1 MDSAGSIPPARFDL
15 GSGAVCARALA
26 IGKDRW
32 IERKEPATPGRED
45 AGSNRPVS
53 QFRKGTNER
62 PQAYQGS
69 TMKLPISP
77 TRANANERKRSALVG
92 VQLSKRQAEEAEAKH
107 LAARLRLR
115 DALAAARDEGITVRE
130 LASELGVSRNAIYK
144 AMDRLARAERER

>member
-1 MDSAGSIPPARFDL
+1 
-15 GSGAVCARALA
+15 
-26 IGKDRW
+26 
-32 IERKEPATPGRED
+32 
-45 AGSNRPVS
+45 
-53 QFRKGTNER
+53 
-62 PQAYQGS
+62 
-69 TMKLPISP
+69 MKLPISP

-92 VQLSKRQAEEAEAKH
+92 VQHCKRQAEEAETKH